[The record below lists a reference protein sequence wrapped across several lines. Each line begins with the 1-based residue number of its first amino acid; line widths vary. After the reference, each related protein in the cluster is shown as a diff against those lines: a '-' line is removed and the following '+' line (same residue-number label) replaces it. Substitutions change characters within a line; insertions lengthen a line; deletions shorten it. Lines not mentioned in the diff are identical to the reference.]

1 MSSHKLLLK
10 FAKRHPGWI
19 IISIALG
26 FSGALFNGISTI
38 LIVPIL
44 LNFLGLNLPE
54 EELTGGGSP
63 GLVEGLL
70 APFNNL
76 PEESRIYAMT
86 GAILLTLL
94 LKNLASYLSTLS
106 NGHLSRLLTNSLRRE
121 GLRILLEVNLDF
133 YAQMRIGD
141 LINRIGQEINRTA
154 QSIKISINILTIV
167 LTILVFIGLLIRISW
182 QLTLASTGL
191 LLLVGLANQFSIV
204 RAKFFGKALAQNSRD
219 YSNALLDVLTGIRL
233 IKATSNEEQEYQRV
247 EHLILERERAEFKS
261 QANNAAV
268 PPINEMS
275 GIVAVLSIVLLS
287 RVFFAE
293 QVGSFSVYTMSTY
306 LFVLFRLM
314 PIIGQ
319 LNGARNSYANAI
331 ASVDLVDD
339 FLRRDNKNFIING
352 VIPYSHLVKGISFE
366 NVSFK
371 YPEHENLVL
380 NGINLWIP
388 KGTTLALVGASGAGK
403 STVADL
409 LPRFYDTVEGSIKID
424 GTDIRDYD
432 VRTLRRA
439 MGIVSQDTFLF
450 NDSVRNNIAYARSN
464 VTEDEIIEAAKRAN
478 AYEFIL
484 RLPQGLDTQL
494 GDRGVLLSGGQR
506 QRLAIARALLQNPEI
521 LILDEATSALDSVSE
536 RLVQEAIDDLSRDR
550 TTLVIAHR
558 LSTVRKADQIAVMEK
573 GQVVELGNHE
583 ELMQTS
589 GYYARLCAM
598 QFAEKSQMSGLS
610 DRKAIAKTSYE
621 IRTRLNTMIGSLRLL
636 VDGMLDTPEEETEL
650 TEEAYYSALNLLKSL
665 ESFETGIQ
673 SPEELEVAR

>member
-19 IISIALG
+19 LTSVALG

-44 LNFLGLNLPE
+44 LNFLGLELPE
-54 EELTGGGSP
+54 EELTGGGTP
-63 GLVEGLL
+63 GLIDNLL
-70 APFNNL
+70 APFNSL
-76 PEESRIYAMT
+76 PEESRIYVMT
-86 GAILLTLL
+86 GTILLTLL
-94 LKNLASYLSTLS
+94 LKNLSSYLSTLS

-121 GLRILLEVNLDF
+121 GLRILLDVNLDF
-133 YAQMRIGD
+133 YAQTRIGD

-154 QSIKISINILTIV
+154 QSIKILINILTIA

-182 QLTLASTGL
+182 QLTLASTFL
-191 LLLVGLANQFSIV
+191 LILVALANQASIG
-204 RAKFFGKALAQNSRD
+204 RAKIFGKLLAQNSRD

-233 IKATSNEEQEYQRV
+233 IKATSNEEQEYKRV
-247 EHLILERERAEFKS
+247 EYLILERERAEFKS

-268 PPINEMS
+268 SPINEMS

-287 RVFFAE
+287 RMFLAE

-331 ASVDLVDD
+331 ASVDVVDD
-339 FLRRDNKNFIING
+339 FLRRDNKNFLING
-352 VIPYSHLVKGISFE
+352 VLPYSHLSQGIRFE
-366 NVSFK
+366 DVSFK
-371 YPEHENLVL
+371 YPGHDDLVL
-380 NGINLWIP
+380 DSINLWLP

-409 LPRFYDTVEGSIKID
+409 LPRFYDITEGSIKID
-424 GTDIRDYD
+424 GMDIKDYD
-432 VRTLRRA
+432 IRTLRRS

-450 NDSVRNNIAYARSN
+450 NDSVRNNIAYSRSN
-464 VTEDEIIEAAKRAN
+464 VTDDEIIEAAKRAN
-478 AYEFIL
+478 AYEFIQ
-484 RLPQGLDTQL
+484 RLPHGFDTQL

-573 GQVVELGNHE
+573 GRVVEMGNHE
-583 ELMQTS
+583 ELMQKS

-598 QFAEKSQMSGLS
+598 QFAEKSQIHSLS

-650 TEEAYYSALNLLKSL
+650 TEEAYYSAINLLKSL

-673 SPEELEVAR
+673 SPEGLEVA

>member
-19 IISIALG
+19 LTSIALG
-26 FSGALFNGISTI
+26 FSGALFNGISTV

-44 LNFLGLNLPE
+44 LNFLGLELPDE
-54 EELTGGGSP
+54 EVTGGNTP
-63 GLVEGLL
+63 GLVDRLL
-70 APFNNL
+70 SPFNSI
-76 PEESRIYAMT
+76 PEESRIYVMT
-86 GAILLTLL
+86 GVILLTLL
-94 LKNLASYLSTLS
+94 LKNLSSYLSTLS

-133 YAQMRIGD
+133 YAQTRIGD
-141 LINRIGQEINRTA
+141 LVNRIGQEINRTA
-154 QSIKISINILTIV
+154 QSIRISINMMTIA
-167 LTILVFIGLLIRISW
+167 LTILVFIGLLVRISW
-182 QLTLASTGL
+182 QLTLASTVL
-191 LLLVGLANQFSIV
+191 LLLVALANQVSIV
-204 RAKFFGKALAQNSRD
+204 RAKFFGKLLAQNSRD

-233 IKATSNEEQEYQRV
+233 IKATSNEEQEYRRV

-268 PPINEMS
+268 SPVNEMS

-287 RVFFAE
+287 RVFLAE

-331 ASVDLVDD
+331 ASVDVVDD
-339 FLRRDNKNFIING
+339 FLRRDNKNFLING
-352 VIPYSHLVKGISFE
+352 LLPYSHLTQGIRFE

-371 YPEHENLVL
+371 YPGHNNLVL
-380 NGINLWIP
+380 SDINLWIP
-388 KGTTLALVGASGAGK
+388 RGTTLALVGASGAGK
-403 STVADL
+403 STVVDL
-409 LPRFYDTVEGSIKID
+409 LPRFHDLTEGSIKID
-424 GTDIRDYD
+424 GVDIKDYD
-432 VRTLRRA
+432 IRTLRKA

-450 NDSVRNNIAYARSN
+450 NDSVRNNIAYSRAN
-464 VTEDEIIEAAKRAN
+464 VTNDEIIEAAKRAN

-484 RLPQGLDTQL
+484 RLPNGFDTQL

-506 QRLAIARALLQNPEI
+506 QRIAIARALLQNPEI

-573 GQVVELGNHE
+573 GRVIELGNHE
-583 ELMQTS
+583 ELMQKS

-598 QFAEKSQMSGLS
+598 QFTEKSQMQKLS

-650 TEEAYYSALNLLKSL
+650 TEEAYYSAINLLKSL
-665 ESFETGIQ
+665 ETFETGIQ
-673 SPEELEVAR
+673 SPEELEVA

>member
-19 IISIALG
+19 LLSIALG
-26 FSGALFNGISTI
+26 FSGALFNGISTV

-54 EELTGGGSP
+54 EGITGGNSP
-63 GLVEGLL
+63 AIVEKIIS
-70 APFNNL
+70 PFESL
-76 PEESRIYAMT
+76 PEEVRIYVMT
-86 GAILLTLL
+86 GTIVLTLL
-94 LKNLASYLSTLS
+94 LKNLASYSSTLS

-121 GLRILLEVNLDF
+121 GLRVLLEVNLDF
-133 YAQMRIGD
+133 YAQHRIGD

-154 QSIKISINILTIV
+154 QSIKISINILTIS
-167 LTILVFIGLLIRISW
+167 LTILVFIGFLVSISW
-182 QLTLASTGL
+182 QLTLASTFL
-191 LLLVGLANQFSIV
+191 LILVALANQISII
-204 RAKFFGKALAQNSRD
+204 RAKFFGKLLAQNSRD

-268 PPINEMS
+268 SPVNEMT
-275 GIVAVLSIVLLS
+275 GILAVLSIVLLS
-287 RVFFAE
+287 RVFLAD
-293 QVGSFSVYTMSTY
+293 QVGSFSVYTISTY

-339 FLRRDNKNFIING
+339 FLRRDNKNFVING
-352 VIPYSHLVKGISFE
+352 VIPYSRLTKGISFK
-366 NVSFK
+366 NVSFR
-371 YPEHENLVL
+371 YPGHENLVL
-380 NGINLWIP
+380 DGISLWIP

-403 STVADL
+403 STIADL
-409 LPRFYDTVEGSIKID
+409 LPRFYDPIDGSIKID
-424 GTDIRDYD
+424 DTDIRDYD
-432 VRTLRRA
+432 IRTLRRA

-583 ELMQTS
+583 ELMQKS

-598 QFAEKSQMSGLS
+598 QFAEKSQMSSLS

-673 SPEELEVAR
+673 SPEELEVA

>member
-19 IISIALG
+19 LTSIALG
-26 FSGALFNGISTI
+26 FSGALFNGISTV

-44 LNFLGLNLPE
+44 LNFLGLELPNE
-54 EELTGGGSP
+54 EVTTGNTP
-63 GLVEGLL
+63 GLVDRLL
-70 APFNNL
+70 SPFNSI
-76 PEESRIYAMT
+76 PEESRIYVMT
-86 GAILLTLL
+86 GVILLTLL
-94 LKNLASYLSTLS
+94 LKNLSSYLSTLS

-133 YAQMRIGD
+133 YAQTRIGD
-141 LINRIGQEINRTA
+141 LVNRIGQEINRTA
-154 QSIKISINILTIV
+154 QSIRISINIMTIA
-167 LTILVFIGLLIRISW
+167 LTILVFIGLLVRISW
-182 QLTLASTGL
+182 QLTLASTVL
-191 LLLVGLANQFSIV
+191 LLLVALANQVSIV
-204 RAKFFGKALAQNSRD
+204 RAKFFGKLLAQNSRD

-233 IKATSNEEQEYQRV
+233 IKATSNEEQEYRRV

-268 PPINEMS
+268 SPVNEMS

-287 RVFFAE
+287 RVFLAE

-331 ASVDLVDD
+331 ASVDVVDD
-339 FLRRDNKNFIING
+339 FLRRDNKNFLING
-352 VIPYSHLVKGISFE
+352 LLPYSHLTQGIRFE

-371 YPEHENLVL
+371 YPGHENLVL
-380 NGINLWIP
+380 SDVNLWIP
-388 KGTTLALVGASGAGK
+388 RGTTLALVGASGAGK
-403 STVADL
+403 STVVDL
-409 LPRFYDTVEGSIKID
+409 LPRFHDLTEGSIKID
-424 GTDIRDYD
+424 GVDIKDYD
-432 VRTLRRA
+432 IRTLRKA

-450 NDSVRNNIAYARSN
+450 NDSVRNNIAYSRAN
-464 VTEDEIIEAAKRAN
+464 VTDDEIIEAAKRAN

-484 RLPQGLDTQL
+484 RLPNGFDTQL

-573 GQVVELGNHE
+573 GRVIELGNHE
-583 ELMQTS
+583 ELMQKS

-598 QFAEKSQMSGLS
+598 QFTEKSQMQKLS

-650 TEEAYYSALNLLKSL
+650 TEEAYYSAINLLKSL
-665 ESFETGIQ
+665 ETFETGIQ
-673 SPEELEVAR
+673 SPEELEVA